1 MQEDIKKNQKN
12 SVAKESKHE
21 EKVTERLTKLE
32 KGLEALADIAQ
43 KNKAFLCEQI
53 LNITNM
59 LSNQENEET
68 DSEEDSD
75 CEENDEENK
84 HDSKFEK
91 KNYDVNQDKNRWLHT
106 ESPKNKCNKCDFK
119 TNSSYDLNS
128 HIVTDHGIR
137 PTFLHKV

>member
-1 MQEDIKKNQKN
+1 MHLVI
-12 SVAKESKHE
+12 KESKHAD
-21 EKVTERLTKLE
+21 KVTERLTKLE
-32 KGLEALADIAQ
+32 KGLEDLTNIAQ
-43 KNKAFLCEQI
+43 KNKTFLCEQI

-59 LSNQENEET
+59 LSDPENEET
-68 DSEEDSD
+68 DSEEGDDS
-75 CEENDEENK
+75 EENDEENK
-84 HDSKFEK
+84 NVSEFEK
-91 KNYDVNQDKNRWLHT
+91 NNDDVNHEKNRWLHS